1 MQPRRYPLA
10 VAWTLVAA
18 FLVGPSVA
26 RGDDFDREP
35 INYRTSTP
43 DNVITRLQKQLDDGK
58 VRLRF
63 DEHTGYARSMLQVL
77 KVPESSQVLVFSKT
91 SLQRHRISPQ
101 TPRALYFN
109 DDIYLGFCN
118 KGDVVE
124 ISAVDAVLG
133 TVFYTLDQKE
143 TNKPKF
149 VRQTDNCLLCHGSSQ
164 TMGVPGHVIR
174 SVYPDPRGLPILS
187 GGSHRIDQT
196 TPMDKRWGGW
206 YVTGTHGI
214 QSHLGNLIIRGR
226 EVPDRIDNAAGL
238 NVTDL
243 TKRFDTD
250 CYPTPH
256 SDIVALMVMEHQA
269 DMHNLLTRANFAAR
283 QALHQE
289 ATLNKEMNLPPT
301 HRWDSTGVRIRS
313 AGDELLRYLLFTE
326 EAKLDS
332 KVRGTT
338 TFTADFAKV
347 GPRDDKGRSLRDVDL
362 EKRLFRYPCSY
373 LIYSP
378 SFDALPAPMRD
389 YVLQRLWNILT
400 GKDTHKDFAHLTTAD
415 RTAIREILVA
425 TKPNLPANWRG
436 GTASR

>member
-1 MQPRRYPLA
+1 MYPRRPSLVCAWSLVVCLAAAPL
-10 VAWTLVAA
+10 
-18 FLVGPSVA
+18 VA

-35 INYRTSTP
+35 INYRSSTP

-58 VRLRF
+58 VRLTF
-63 DEHTGYARSMLQVL
+63 DEHTGYARSMLKVL
-77 KVPESSQVLVFSKT
+77 NVPESSQVLVFSKT

-109 DDIYLGFCN
+109 DDIYLGFCQ

-124 ISAVDAVLG
+124 ISAVDPVLG
-133 TVFYTLDQKE
+133 TVFYSLDQKE
-143 TNKPKF
+143 TDRPKF

-187 GGSHRIDQT
+187 GGSHRVDQT
-196 TPMDKRWGGW
+196 TPVDKRWGGW
-206 YVTGTHGI
+206 YVTGTHGTGT
-214 QSHLGNLIIRGR
+214 HLGNLIIRGR

-238 NVTDL
+238 NVVDL

-250 CYPTPH
+250 SYPTKH

-269 DMHNLLTRANFAAR
+269 DMHNLLTKANYAAR

-289 ATLNKEMNLPPT
+289 ATLNKEMNLPAA

-313 AGDELLRYLLFTE
+313 AGDDLLRYLLFSE
-326 EAKLDS
+326 EAKLDA

-338 TFTADFAKV
+338 TFTTDFAKR
-347 GPRDDKGRSLRDVDL
+347 GPRDDKGRSLRDLDL

-378 SFDALPAPMRD
+378 SFDALPTAMRE
-389 YVLQRLWNILT
+389 YVLQRLYNVLT
-400 GKDTHKDFAHLTTAD
+400 GKDTHNDP
-415 RTAIREILVA
+415 RT
-425 TKPNLPANWRG
+425 
-436 GTASR
+436 